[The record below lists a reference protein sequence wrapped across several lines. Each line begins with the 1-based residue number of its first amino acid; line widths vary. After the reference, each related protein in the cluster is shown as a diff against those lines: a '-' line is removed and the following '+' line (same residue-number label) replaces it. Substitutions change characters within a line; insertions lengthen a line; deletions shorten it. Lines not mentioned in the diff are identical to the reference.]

1 MVRLHTKRQPPAA
14 SSNDVRAL
22 YDRLAPGYD
31 RFRERWL
38 ALAGAEAEA
47 AMLAGLAPLLAPS
60 ARVLDAG
67 CGTGAA
73 GGRVLA
79 GCGTGAPSRR
89 MLAICPQIEL
99 TMLDL
104 SPRMLART
112 AGLRARA
119 CGQRARAA
127 VRRGL
132 L

>member
-67 CGTGAA
+67 CGTGAPA
-73 GGRVLA
+73 
-79 GCGTGAPSRR
+79 RR
-89 MLAICPQIEL
+89 LLAICPQIEL